1 MRLLAITDIAF
12 WQKISGTE
20 RLGEAKGEAAIPEG
34 GRAERDDS
42 RIKRIVFA
50 VRYGARR
57 GGNAENGR
65 ASGADAESEKHW
77 LDGYRHNHGSS
88 R

>member
-1 MRLLAITDIAF
+1 LRLLAITDIAF

-20 RLGEAKGEAAIPEG
+20 RLGEAKGESGDEG

-50 VRYGARR
+50 VRYGVVVMPR
-57 GGNAENGR
+57 
-65 ASGADAESEKHW
+65 W
-77 LDGYRHNHGSS
+77 
-88 R
+88 